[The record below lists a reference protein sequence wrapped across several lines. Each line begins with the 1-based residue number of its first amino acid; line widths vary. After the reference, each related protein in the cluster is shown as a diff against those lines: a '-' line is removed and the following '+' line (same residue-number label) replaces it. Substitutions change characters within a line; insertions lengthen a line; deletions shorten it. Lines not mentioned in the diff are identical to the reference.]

1 MTMMGYR
8 PDTRRN
14 THREPVRYECRIT
27 RSVATDQ
34 PELAEPLRLL
44 EDNTN
49 NYVNYRG
56 IGKIGVTIMMIEPVL
71 RKILLADRRGIIPKQ
86 DLKIFEGELQDNLH
100 HAQYADYDVP
110 LDPVQPLALFGR
122 NQDRLALQLDSR
134 DYRLVGD
141 RAVVEAYIQDN
152 YDQNNGRPVSRRFLD
167 RNSARFRPH
176 ITIGDVRYEN
186 MDSNQIEDFQAD
198 PSAFLI
204 RESYRQMS
212 SDRQDYGESY
222 QVQDIILPDQ
232 VSLNGLRVF
241 CQQRQ

>member
-1 MTMMGYR
+1 
-8 PDTRRN
+8 
-14 THREPVRYECRIT
+14 
-27 RSVATDQ
+27 
-34 PELAEPLRLL
+34 
-44 EDNTN
+44 
-49 NYVNYRG
+49 
-56 IGKIGVTIMMIEPVL
+56 
-71 RKILLADRRGIIPKQ
+71 
-86 DLKIFEGELQDNLH
+86 
-100 HAQYADYDVP
+100 
-110 LDPVQPLALFGR
+110 
-122 NQDRLALQLDSR
+122 
-134 DYRLVGD
+134 VGD